1 MIPKIY
7 RFTLMS
13 ESKKMDWEKRINMAY
28 VQQLDAKKPDNP
40 ELIDV
45 QDRFRL
51 IEVNGQTYVTKK
63 SKPVQAEAER
73 TLAAEAAARL
83 NGCFVDDLSLRVV
96 VPEVVLFGDAAYLI
110 TPYLGKTLQSIRYTQ
125 VNPVIQKKM
134 LHQILQ
140 IFKDRGIRYRGFLPR
155 NTILGDETLYLI
167 DWEDTTFFDVGT
179 DVPGNLIAE
188 TNFVLNWMYNYDA
201 EELRAMYRRVY
212 RVLSEQNIPLNQY
225 ETILCYLCGQ
235 ATDSVSDARSFV
247 EALVLAAEAPY
258 NGAQNSVILP
268 ADCASVVSDIFTP
281 YIDAFFDILCA
292 YLRREDED
300 GYLRWLDF
308 LGTYIR
314 DNPNIE
320 TQTQGQIISILLMMY
335 LTSGQTID
343 WLVGEDSG
351 WVLSRLQLRLEH
363 LPLMHAFLRPN
374 PEQLKRELWPLL
386 KRITGNPAIEKV
398 EAAHTLVAE
407 ILVLSEARHNVGK
420 LVWENAFYRFIRTGK
435 TSAIPGSYVFLRKKK
450 SGEFTESEAVC
461 YAETVQMLRLFLASQ
476 DVPISGIYT
485 QSARDGTL
493 TTMILPY
500 HIPVLRNLN
509 IPLDEYQPHIELY
522 LDYFEEIQSTASWC
536 EYFDDKL
543 KSFASVYK
551 KEETINGH

>member
-1 MIPKIY
+1 
-7 RFTLMS
+7 
-13 ESKKMDWEKRINMAY
+13 MDWKNRIYVAY
-28 VQQLDAKKPDNP
+28 VQQLDAKKPDNA

-45 QDRFRL
+45 RNRFRL
-51 IEVNGQTYVTKK
+51 IEVNGQIYVTKK
-63 SKPVQAEAER
+63 SKPAQAEAER
-73 TLAAEAAARL
+73 SFAAEAKARL
-83 NGCFVDDLSLRVV
+83 NGCFVDGLSLRVV
-96 VPEVVLFGDAAYLI
+96 VPEVVLCGNAAYLI

-125 VNPVIQKKM
+125 VNPVIPKKM

-155 NTILGDETLYLI
+155 NTILRDGALYLI
-167 DWEDTTFFDVGT
+167 DWEDTAFFNVGT

-201 EELRAMYRRVY
+201 EELKTMYRRVY
-212 RVLSEQNIPLNQY
+212 RVLSEQDIPLNRY
-225 ETILCYLCGQ
+225 ETILCCLCGQ
-235 ATDSVSDARSFV
+235 AIGSVSDARSFI
-247 EALVLAAEAPY
+247 EALVLAAEAPCK
-258 NGAQNSVILP
+258 GVQNSVILP
-268 ADCASVVSDIFTP
+268 TDCASVVADIFTP
-281 YIDAFFDILCA
+281 HIDAFFDILSA
-292 YLRREDED
+292 YLRQEDEA

-314 DNPNIE
+314 DNPNTE
-320 TQTQGQIISILLMMY
+320 TQTKGQIISILLMMG
-335 LTSGQTID
+335 LTSGQEIG

-363 LPLMHAFLRPN
+363 LPLMHAFLRPD

-386 KRITGNPAIEKV
+386 KRITGNPAIEEV

-407 ILVLSEARHNVGK
+407 ILVLSEARHNMGK
-420 LVWENAFYRFIRTGK
+420 LIWENAFYRFIRTGK
-435 TSAIPGSYVFLRKKK
+435 TAVIPGSYVLLRKKK
-450 SGEFTESEAVC
+450 SRKFTKSEAVC

-485 QSARDGTL
+485 QSARDGSL

-500 HIPVLRNLN
+500 HISVLRNLN

-522 LDYFEEIQSTASWC
+522 LDYFEEIQSTASRC

-543 KSFASVYK
+543 KSFVIAYK
-551 KEETINGH
+551 KDGTINAY